1 MRKITKLL
9 ALLCTGVLLLG
20 GCSPASSSESS
31 APPQSTSALQSTQ
44 AQEPK
49 TTAPAPSRDVTV
61 DFVVVGAGAGGLQ
74 AATEAAALGKSVVLL
89 EKKRGQAALPRSAKA
104 SSGLPAQS

>member
-1 MRKITKLL
+1 MHRRLAVGRLFPCKQFRKQR
-9 ALLCTGVLLLG
+9 
-20 GCSPASSSESS
+20 
-31 APPQSTSALQSTQ
+31 PPQSTSALQSTQ